1 MKAVIGYLCGGG
13 IKLFCF
19 VLGTVCL
26 QILTVC
32 TVCCGVEYL
41 LACVKKALL
50 KLRKGFGMLADKLS
64 R

>member
-19 VLGTVCL
+19 VLDTVCL

-32 TVCCGVEYL
+32 AVRCGVEYL
-41 LACVKKALL
+41 LACVNKTLL
-50 KLRKGFGMLADKLS
+50 KLNQSLRVGTDKLS